1 VDVREDAAAAMVP
14 DLLATIV
21 AAARHSVEERVRR
34 CPASELARQASAMRP
49 GGDRFLA
56 SLRSTDGPRVIAECK
71 RRSPSKGVLRTD
83 YHPER
88 IAAGY
93 EAHGA
98 AAISVLTEPT
108 FFDGSLDHLRRVR
121 TAVDVPLLRKDFIVT
136 PYQLLEAVA
145 AGADAVLLIVAAL
158 DDDALQR
165 LLTEATALGL
175 AVLVEVHSQAELSR
189 AVALG
194 ARIIGVNNRDLR
206 TLTVDLNASR
216 ELIGQMPDPVLGIAE
231 SGLRT
236 SDDIVGLGRAGYRAF
251 LIGETLMSTPDPGET
266 LGRLIADTR
275 AASPDDGAPGRAK
288 GNAT

>member
-1 VDVREDAAAAMVP
+1 MDVREDAAAAMVP

-194 ARIIGVNNRDLR
+194 ARIIGVNNRNLR

-216 ELIGQMPDPVLGIAE
+216 ELIGQMPDPIVGIAE

-275 AASPDDGAPGRAK
+275 AATAADDAPGRAN
-288 GNAT
+288 GDAT

>member
-1 VDVREDAAAAMVP
+1 VDVRAEAAAAIVP

-34 CPASELARQASAMRP
+34 CPESELARQASTMRP
-49 GGDRFLA
+49 AGDRFLA
-56 SLRSTDGPRVIAECK
+56 SLRSEDGPRVIAECK

-175 AVLVEVHSQAELSR
+175 AVLVEVHSQTELSR

-194 ARIIGVNNRDLR
+194 ARIIGVNNRNLR

-216 ELIGQMPDPVLGIAE
+216 ELIGQMPDPVLGVAE

-236 SDDIVGLGRAGYRAF
+236 SDDLVGLGRAGYRAF
-251 LIGETLMSTPDPGET
+251 LIGETLMSTPNPGET

-275 AASPDDGAPGRAK
+275 AASVADDEPGRAN
-288 GNAT
+288 GDAT

>member
-1 VDVREDAAAAMVP
+1 MDVREDAAAAMVP

-194 ARIIGVNNRDLR
+194 ARIIGVNNRNLR

-216 ELIGQMPDPVLGIAE
+216 ELIGQMPDPIVGIAE

-236 SDDIVGLGRAGYRAF
+236 SDDLVGLGRAGYRAF

-275 AASPDDGAPGRAK
+275 AATAADDAPGRAN
-288 GNAT
+288 GDAT